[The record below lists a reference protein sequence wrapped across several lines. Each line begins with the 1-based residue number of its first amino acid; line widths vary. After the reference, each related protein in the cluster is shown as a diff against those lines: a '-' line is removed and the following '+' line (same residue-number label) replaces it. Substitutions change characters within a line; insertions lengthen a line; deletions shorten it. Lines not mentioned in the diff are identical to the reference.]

1 MAILALPLS
10 TPDRIANE
18 AILQQSISH
27 THPTEGKLSVILRC
41 RDDDAPSGH
50 TLPSLRRYMSELYS
64 AAWDIMSQN
73 SNPLNIIVYPHQLP
87 NTPPESWLYH
97 RSDIECIISHDC
109 ILGLHSIG
117 SSNNVHG
124 DGALCILI

>member
-1 MAILALPLS
+1 
-10 TPDRIANE
+10 
-18 AILQQSISH
+18 
-27 THPTEGKLSVILRC
+27 
-41 RDDDAPSGH
+41 
-50 TLPSLRRYMSELYS
+50 MSELYS